1 MNRKTTHRSRCRD
14 SVSARSY
21 SGAGHR
27 RRDAFTLIELL
38 VVIAIIA
45 ILAALLLPALTKA
58 KDQAVRAHCK
68 SNERQQILA
77 EFMYASENKD
87 FLPNNTGATEPWDLT
102 TTTGNYFSTGGAP
115 YKLWYDP
122 GTAKA
127 FSEADYFALWNN
139 TTPGGDG
146 DADDPPPARV
156 IGYAETFF
164 GISKY
169 ADAGF
174 LFSTNVN
181 QKQNP
186 AGISASSTPAVTL
199 PVRPSSRVL
208 LACATI
214 TGSGATASLAQMQ
227 NFSWTS
233 LARSFDS
240 DIPTAIKTFTSAHL
254 ANGRLPS
261 GGNVGMLDGHVE
273 WRPFSQFQVRTSGP
287 LYFYY

>member
-1 MNRKTTHRSRCRD
+1 MRSCFR
-14 SVSARSY
+14 
-21 SGAGHR
+21 AGKW

-38 VVIAIIA
+38 IVIAIIA
-45 ILAALLLPALTKA
+45 ILAAMLLPALSKA
-58 KDQAVRAHCK
+58 KDQAVRTHCK

-77 EFMYASENKD
+77 EFMYANDNKD
-87 FLPNNTGATEPWDLT
+87 FLPNNTGATEPWDMT
-102 TTTGNYFSTGGAP
+102 IATGTYFSTGGAP

-122 GTAKA
+122 GTAQA
-127 FSEADYFALWNN
+127 FSEADYLALWNN

-156 IGYAETFF
+156 VGYAETFF

-169 ADAGF
+169 ADSGF

-181 QKQNP
+181 RKQNL
-186 AGISASSTPAVTL
+186 AVISAGSTPNVTL

-208 LACATI
+208 LACATV
-214 TGSGATASLAQMQ
+214 TAVGATTTLAQMQ
-227 NFSWTS
+227 NYSWTG

-240 DIPTAIKTFTSAHL
+240 DVPTTIKSFTSAHL
-254 ANGRLPS
+254 ANHRLPS

-273 WRPFSQFQVRTSGP
+273 WRPFSQFQARSSGP

>member
-1 MNRKTTHRSRCRD
+1 MNRRTKHQSPCQD
-14 SVSARSY
+14 SVSSRSY
-21 SGAGHR
+21 SGAGNR

-45 ILAALLLPALTKA
+45 ILAALLLPALSKA
-58 KDQAVRAHCK
+58 KDQAVRTHCK

-77 EFMYASENKD
+77 EFMYANDNKD
-87 FLPNNTGATEPWDLT
+87 FLPDNTGATEPWDMT
-102 TTTGNYFSTGGAP
+102 ITTGTYFSTGGAP

-122 GTAKA
+122 GTAQA
-127 FSEADYFALWNN
+127 FSEADYLALWNN

-156 IGYAETFF
+156 VGYAETFF

-169 ADAGF
+169 ADSGF

-181 QKQNP
+181 RKQNP
-186 AGISASSTPAVTL
+186 AGISAISTPTVTL
-199 PVRPSSRVL
+199 PVRPASRVL

-214 TGSGATASLAQMQ
+214 TGDGATVSLALMQ
-227 NFSWTS
+227 NYGWTS

-240 DIPTAIKTFTSAHL
+240 DIPTAIKSLPSAHL
-254 ANGRLPS
+254 ANRRLPS

-273 WRPFSQFQVRTSGP
+273 WRPFSQFQARTSGP
-287 LYFYY
+287 LFFYY

>member
-1 MNRKTTHRSRCRD
+1 MNRRTKHQSPWQD
-14 SVSARSY
+14 SVSSRRW
-21 SGAGHR
+21 SGAGNR

-45 ILAALLLPALTKA
+45 ILAALLLPALSKA
-58 KDQAVRAHCK
+58 KEQAVRTHCK

-77 EFMYASENKD
+77 EFMYANDNKD
-87 FLPNNTGATEPWDLT
+87 FLPDNMGATEPWDMT
-102 TTTGNYFSTGGAP
+102 ETTGNYFSTGGAP

-122 GTAKA
+122 GTAQA
-127 FSEADYFALWNN
+127 FSEADYLALWNN
-139 TTPGGDG
+139 TAPGGDG
-146 DADDPPPARV
+146 DADDPPPSRV
-156 IGYAETFF
+156 VGYAETFF

-174 LFSTNVN
+174 LFSTNIN
-181 QKQNP
+181 RKQNP
-186 AGISASSTPAVTL
+186 AGISAHSTPNVTL

-214 TGSGATASLAQMQ
+214 TGDGATASLAQMQ
-227 NFSWTS
+227 NYSWTS

-240 DIPTAIKTFTSAHL
+240 DIPAAIKFFTSAHL
-254 ANGRLPS
+254 ANRRLPS

-273 WRPFSQFQVRTSGP
+273 WRPFSQFQPRTSGS
-287 LYFYY
+287 LFFYY